1 MNPVLKKLH
10 MEGKKFVTSDEIK
23 EISSQYGLDHGNTV
37 RNLMSR
43 GHLLRILRGIFYVKS
58 FDEVE
63 LGRME
68 LSHLELVSKG
78 LELKGVDDWYFG
90 LYTALKLNNIT
101 HEHFPIDYVV
111 SGTIF
116 RKNPINMAGYK
127 FKFVKIKE
135 SLLGFGIKENRYRY
149 SDLEKTILD
158 FIYLW
163 RYNGK
168 TNERI
173 LMDISDYARDISM
186 KRMRNYST
194 HYPKTVQRVVE
205 ELD

>member
-1 MNPVLKKLH
+1 MNPALKKLH

-43 GHLLRILRGIFYVKS
+43 GHLLRILRGIFYVRS

-63 LGRME
+63 LGRTE
-68 LSHLELVSKG
+68 LSHLELISKG

-90 LYTALKLNNIT
+90 LYTALKLSNIT
-101 HEHFPIDYVV
+101 HEHFPIDYIVN
-111 SGTIF
+111 GTMF
-116 RKNPINMAGYK
+116 RRNPINVAGYK

-135 SLLGFGIKENRYRY
+135 SLLGFGIRENRYRF

-194 HYPKTVQRVVE
+194 HYPKTVQNLVE